1 MNEKKRIFIS
11 SVQKELELERATVS
25 GLIATDP
32 FLLQHCI
39 PVLFEKEPPAPRPAS
54 MPYLDTLRGC
64 CVYVLLIGNEYGRPD
79 GGFSAIHHEYR
90 LAQKLKLPTII
101 FLKGMIDEGRS
112 SKTRVLIEEIKQ
124 AGHTYKRFHDR
135 EDLKPEIFRALM
147 RTLADEFG
155 INATSAEVSESEHL
169 IEVASSF
176 ETAVLRDVL
185 VSSLDQ
191 KLIEAFKIR
200 IIGDTHETWSAAK
213 ALHARGL
220 VLRGDKPG
228 TFFASA
234 AAFVLFG
241 SRPAHRFPQCEILVD
256 AYDDTRISGRPKGQL
271 NVNAPLPHAL
281 EEILA
286 FIDDHTFHPRRVVGL
301 NNVRLDEYPR
311 AAIREVL
318 LNAVAHRNYDDA
330 SRKVFVRLFSDRIEI
345 ASPGYPLKPLTLAK
359 LRKGNYRPCSRNPL
373 IAQALCTLD
382 KMEQRGTGFARMRDA
397 MLDHGLDAPML
408 DQQDGF
414 FVVILPGPAGNYDRL
429 RTPADA
435 PGLITPAMEARLN
448 ERQKKMVELLVPG
461 GELTSRRCESKFGI
475 TRDTAARDFALLV
488 HLGIAQKQGKGR
500 SVRYLLAQAPNRQVI
515 VR

>member
-11 SVQKELELERATVS
+11 SAQKELELERAAVS

-64 CVYVLLIGNEYGRPD
+64 CVYVLLIGNEYGKPD

-101 FLKGMIDEGRS
+101 FLKGMTDEGRS
-112 SKTRVLIEEIKQ
+112 SKTRVLIEEVKQ

-147 RTLADEFG
+147 RTLADEFK
-155 INATSAEVSESEHL
+155 ISATSAEVSESEHL
-169 IEVASSF
+169 IEAASSF

-191 KLIEAFKIR
+191 KLIDEFNIR
-200 IIGDTHETWSAAK
+200 IIGDTHETWSAAE

-220 VLRGDKPG
+220 VLRGDKAG
-228 TFFASA
+228 TFCASA

-241 SRPAHRFPQCEILVD
+241 TRPAHRFPQCEILVD

-301 NNVRLDEYPR
+301 NNVRLDEYPK

-345 ASPGYPLKPLTLAK
+345 ASPGYPLKPLTLPK

-373 IAQALCTLD
+373 IAQALCALD

-397 MLDHGLDAPML
+397 MLNQGLDAPML

-429 RTPADA
+429 ITPTDV

-448 ERQKKMVELLVPG
+448 DRQRKIVLHIQEDGFVTNKWVQGTFNVV
-461 GELTSRRCESKFGI
+461 
-475 TRDTAARDFALLV
+475 RDTAYRDIQLLVDLNVIERRGRGRSISYVLARDRA
-488 HLGIAQKQGKGR
+488 
-500 SVRYLLAQAPNRQVI
+500 
-515 VR
+515 